1 MRPYVRNARRMI
13 MDTIKGDPIYI
24 TITRTTRTADNAGG
38 YTEATTT
45 VAEQAARMYS
55 KSSMSVIPNEG
66 GIARGISTRLLMV
79 HDADVKRE
87 TEVNLDT
94 FVVDTDTYKVVDVKL
109 NTQNGMVVSRTCEV
123 ELL

>member
-1 MRPYVRNARRMI
+1 MI